1 MVIDVVLGV
10 RVVFDRLV
18 HTNELVV
25 EVGLVVNLVLQ
36 GVNVNMNASVQL
48 VVFVLVVTFV
58 PSSLPGSATQTSL
71 LSVFVNSPEIG
82 DSVIDSLVVRVAGNH
97 RGSQNPEKYI
107 LGS

>member
-36 GVNVNMNASVQL
+36 GVDVNMDTSVQL
-48 VVFVLVVTFV
+48 EVFVLVVTFV
-58 PSSLPGSATQTSL
+58 PSSLPGSAT
-71 LSVFVNSPEIG
+71 
-82 DSVIDSLVVRVAGNH
+82 
-97 RGSQNPEKYI
+97 
-107 LGS
+107 

>member
-36 GVNVNMNASVQL
+36 SVDVDMDASVQL

-58 PSSLPGSATQTSL
+58 PSSLPGSATQTIL
-71 LSVFVNSPEIG
+71 LSVFVNSPELATLSSI
-82 DSVIDSLVVRVAGNH
+82 AWF
-97 RGSQNPEKYI
+97 
-107 LGS
+107 

>member
-36 GVNVNMNASVQL
+36 GVDVNMDASVQL
-48 VVFVLVVTFV
+48 EVFVLVVPFV
-58 PSSLPGSATQTSL
+58 PSSLPGSAT
-71 LSVFVNSPEIG
+71 
-82 DSVIDSLVVRVAGNH
+82 
-97 RGSQNPEKYI
+97 
-107 LGS
+107 

>member
-25 EVGLVVNLVLQ
+25 EVGLVLNLVLQ

-58 PSSLPGSATQTSL
+58 PSSLPGSAIQTIL
-71 LSVFVNSPEIG
+71 LSVFVNSPELATLSSI
-82 DSVIDSLVVRVAGNH
+82 AWF
-97 RGSQNPEKYI
+97 
-107 LGS
+107 

>member
-58 PSSLPGSATQTSL
+58 PSSLPGSATQTIL
-71 LSVFVNSPEIG
+71 LSVFVNSRELATLSSITWF
-82 DSVIDSLVVRVAGNH
+82 
-97 RGSQNPEKYI
+97 
-107 LGS
+107 

>member
-36 GVNVNMNASVQL
+36 SVDVDMDASVQL
-48 VVFVLVVTFV
+48 
-58 PSSLPGSATQTSL
+58 
-71 LSVFVNSPEIG
+71 
-82 DSVIDSLVVRVAGNH
+82 
-97 RGSQNPEKYI
+97 
-107 LGS
+107 

>member
-36 GVNVNMNASVQL
+36 SVDVDMDASVQL

-58 PSSLPGSATQTSL
+58 PSSLPGSATQTIL
-71 LSVFVNSPEIG
+71 LSVFVNSRELATLSSITWF
-82 DSVIDSLVVRVAGNH
+82 
-97 RGSQNPEKYI
+97 
-107 LGS
+107 

>member
-36 GVNVNMNASVQL
+36 SVDVDMDASVQL

-58 PSSLPGSATQTSL
+58 PSSLPGSATQTIL
-71 LSVFVNSPEIG
+71 LSVFVNSPELATLSSITWF
-82 DSVIDSLVVRVAGNH
+82 
-97 RGSQNPEKYI
+97 
-107 LGS
+107 

>member
-25 EVGLVVNLVLQ
+25 EVGVGVVLDIQSVALD
-36 GVNVNMNASVQL
+36 MDASVRL

-58 PSSLPGSATQTSL
+58 PSSRPGSATQTSL
-71 LSVFVNSPEIG
+71 LSVFVNSPELATLSSIAWFKEWRAIIVG
-82 DSVIDSLVVRVAGNH
+82 AKTQKSTF
-97 RGSQNPEKYI
+97 
-107 LGS
+107 

>member
-36 GVNVNMNASVQL
+36 GVDVNMDASVQL
-48 VVFVLVVTFV
+48 EVFVLVMTFV
-58 PSSLPGSATQTSL
+58 PSSLPGSAT
-71 LSVFVNSPEIG
+71 
-82 DSVIDSLVVRVAGNH
+82 
-97 RGSQNPEKYI
+97 
-107 LGS
+107 

>member
-36 GVNVNMNASVQL
+36 GVDVNMDASVQL
-48 VVFVLVVTFV
+48 EVFVLVVTFV
-58 PSSLPGSATQTSL
+58 PSSLPGSAT
-71 LSVFVNSPEIG
+71 
-82 DSVIDSLVVRVAGNH
+82 
-97 RGSQNPEKYI
+97 
-107 LGS
+107 